1 MVNLGS
7 ILKLSDALI
16 FVVAIPNLLGLYL
29 LSPLIKQAL
38 ETYKLER

>member
-29 LSPLIKQAL
+29 LSPRIKLAL
-38 ETYKLER
+38 ELYKSER